1 MSEIKNDILEAL
13 KKNRPNL
20 SESSL
25 KTYCSLLCSLYR
37 TLEGEN
43 GLEFFNDVDKILD
56 HIKTFDKAQTRKTIL
71 SCLFVLTGDET
82 YRDEMHENIK
92 KVNDFYKEQK
102 NSPERLEKLKSLDE
116 ILNIHKQFR
125 EKYKKNPTIDNTVD
139 LIISYLVSGVLGEEL
154 PPRRILDYS
163 LMKINLKNVDREKDN
178 YISNGVFHFNQY
190 KTSDRHGSQSIK
202 IPKELNTLI
211 NKWKKI
217 NESDYLLL
225 NDKGEPFTSTSLSKK
240 VSRMFEGNSMDM
252 LRSIFLSNYYKD
264 LPHLD
269 RMNALAYKMGH
280 TTQTALN
287 YYVKKD

>member
-1 MSEIKNDILEAL
+1 MSELKNDILEAL

-20 SESSL
+20 SASSL
-25 KTYCSLLCSLYR
+25 KTYSSLLTSLYR
-37 TLEGEN
+37 TLEGKN
-43 GLEFFNDVDKILD
+43 GLEFFNNVDKILN

-71 SCLFVLTGDET
+71 SCLFVLTGDE
-82 YRDEMHENIK
+82 
-92 KVNDFYKEQK
+92 
-102 NSPERLEKLKSLDE
+102 RLEKLKSLDE
-116 ILNIHKQFR
+116 IISIHNQFR

-163 LMKINLKNVDREKDN
+163 LMKINLKNIDREKDN
-178 YISNGVFHFNQY
+178 YISNGVFYFNQY
-190 KTSDRHGSQSIK
+190 KTKDRHGSQSIK

-225 NDKGEPFTSTSLSKK
+225 NEKGEPFTSTSLSKK
-240 VSRMFEGNSMDM
+240 VSRMFDGNSMDM

-264 LPHLD
+264 LPQLD
-269 RMNALAYKMGH
+269 KMNALAYKMGH